1 MTIQDFSLEF
11 DILWNNIMSNQAPG
25 LNEYEKSVFLTQAQE
40 AFVLDVYTGNNTDSF
55 ESTEAATEAIN
66 MLVREASPELE
77 KSSSEFNGISIY
89 SATLPEDLWYKTGEL
104 AEIRDDS
111 FDCSGTSTRTVDVIP
126 TTQDRWYRTISS
138 PFRGPTE
145 RQVIRMMAPS
155 KEGVL
160 LYSRYEITKYIV
172 RYLSKPDPIILA
184 NLEDG
189 LNIEGQ
195 TEKME
200 CKLNESVH
208 RAILVRAVALAK
220 SIWNN

>member
-40 AFVLDVYTGNNTDSF
+40 ALVLDIYTGNNTDSF

-104 AEIRDDS
+104 AEISDDS

>member
-40 AFVLDVYTGNNTDSF
+40 ALVLDIYTGNNTDSF

-66 MLVREASPELE
+66 TLVKEASPELD
-77 KSSSEFNGISIY
+77 KSSSEFNGILIY
-89 SATLPEDLWYKTGEL
+89 SAILPEDLWYKTGEL
-104 AEIRDDS
+104 AEIKDDS
-111 FDCSGTSTRTVDVIP
+111 FNCGETSTRTVDVIP
-126 TTQDRWYRTISS
+126 TTQDRWYRTMSS

-145 RQVIRMMAPS
+145 RQVIRMMTPS

-172 RYLSKPDPIILA
+172 RYLSKPDPIILVD
-184 NLEDG
+184 LEDG

-195 TEKME
+195 TKEMN

>member
-66 MLVREASPELE
+66 MLIREAAPELE
-77 KSSSEFNGISIY
+77 KSSSEFKGISIY
-89 SATLPEDLWYKTGEL
+89 SALLPEDLWYKTGEL
-104 AEIRDDS
+104 AEIKDAS
-111 FDCSGTSTRTVDVIP
+111 FNCSGDSVRTVDVIP
-126 TTQDRWYRTISS
+126 TTQDRWYRTMSS

-172 RYLSKPDPIILA
+172 RYLAKPDPIILED
-184 NLEDG
+184 LEDG
-189 LNIEGQ
+189 LDIEGQ
-195 TEKME
+195 TKAMN

-208 RAILVRAVALAK
+208 RAIVARAVALAK
-220 SIWNN
+220 STWNN